1 MNERIVGVKV
11 LFGPELTKRER
22 VRRRQ
27 ELIECKR
34 VIECMF
40 YPKPR
45 HGGLQEILQEQK
57 APATDKS
64 RVQS

>member
-1 MNERIVGVKV
+1 MNGSITGVRV

-34 VIECMF
+34 VIESMF
-40 YPKPR
+40 LPKPR
-45 HGGLQEILQEQK
+45 HGGLDEILQEQK